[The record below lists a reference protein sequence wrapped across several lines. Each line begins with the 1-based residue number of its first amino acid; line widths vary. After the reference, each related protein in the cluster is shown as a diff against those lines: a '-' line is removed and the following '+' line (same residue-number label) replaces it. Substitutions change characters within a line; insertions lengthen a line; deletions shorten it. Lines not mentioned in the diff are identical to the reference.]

1 MTTEKNNTP
10 EKKEGA
16 KKGAYIVLK
25 NFGYAGF
32 TAMRGD
38 VINIPENVVKAL
50 GGRKDDKGKEIF
62 FKKA

>member
-16 KKGAYIVLK
+16 KKGAYKVLK

-32 TAMRGD
+32 TAIKGD
-38 VINIPENVVKAL
+38 EINIPDEVVKAL
-50 GGRKDDKGKEIF
+50 GGKKDDKGNPIF
-62 FKKA
+62 FTKA